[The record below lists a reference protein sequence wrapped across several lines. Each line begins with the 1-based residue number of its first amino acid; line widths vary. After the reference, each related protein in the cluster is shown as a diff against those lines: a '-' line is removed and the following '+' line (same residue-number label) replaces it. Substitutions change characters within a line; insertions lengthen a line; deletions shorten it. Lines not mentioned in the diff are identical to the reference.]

1 MIIIYQRDPHYPALP
16 TSLSGLRCSLLP
28 TQMFDLCQTPLL
40 PHALWRSPY
49 GQRKSSAHIQL
60 TLLVPAQKL
69 WSQRHST
76 LQSP

>member
-1 MIIIYQRDPHYPALP
+1 MIIIYQQLLSLSALP

-28 TQMFDLCQTPLL
+28 TQMFDLYQTPLP
-40 PHALWRSPY
+40 PHTLWHSPSR
-49 GQRKSSAHIQL
+49 QQHTSAHIQL
-60 TLLVPAQKL
+60 NLFFPAQKL